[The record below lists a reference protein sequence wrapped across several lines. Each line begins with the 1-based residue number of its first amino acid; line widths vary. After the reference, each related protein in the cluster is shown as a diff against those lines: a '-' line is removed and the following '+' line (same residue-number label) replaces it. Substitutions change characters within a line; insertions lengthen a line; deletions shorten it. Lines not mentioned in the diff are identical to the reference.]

1 MYDAIEQYETC
12 AEFKNKITI
21 PQEVINTVNDDRIEQ
36 LLSLIL
42 SYKNSVD
49 GVGDIVNN
57 PLKNISLTEYSIP
70 LREKL
75 YSDCVNLLN
84 LYNNAKSSIER
95 IFGTFNI
102 NAELSEKSIKNIL
115 NLCRVLL
122 IPSAFSPSLIL
133 ENNYNAVS
141 QKLNNY
147 YESICNENRE
157 KQEIE
162 KVFTSGIYEYNCI
175 QALNA
180 WNVAQSSWIFSRNS
194 KHKNF

>member
-70 LREKL
+70 LRKA
-75 YSDCVNLLN
+75 V
-84 LYNNAKSSIER
+84 
-95 IFGTFNI
+95 FG
-102 NAELSEKSIKNIL
+102 
-115 NLCRVLL
+115 LCKF
-122 IPSAFSPSLIL
+122 A
-133 ENNYNAVS
+133 
-141 QKLNNY
+141 
-147 YESICNENRE
+147 
-157 KQEIE
+157 
-162 KVFTSGIYEYNCI
+162 
-175 QALNA
+175 
-180 WNVAQSSWIFSRNS
+180 
-194 KHKNF
+194 